1 MNIATDIAPT
11 HTQSL
16 SPQAALVIGL
26 AATSIPFADG
36 PEAEVDRW
44 LRILRMQGR
53 TGRILQALGV
63 GEASLRP
70 DLPDAARPR
79 RRWRRSG
86 DNVVD
91 LVSAAAADS
100 ALARHARAVET
111 EDVLGGLIRVYGRLF
126 EEALEAHGTTSRE
139 VLERLE
145 LDPPE
150 RAR

>member
-1 MNIATDIAPT
+1 MNTTTDIA
-11 HTQSL
+11 HTQVL

-36 PEAEVDRW
+36 PEAEVGRW
-44 LRILRMQGR
+44 LRILRMHGR
-53 TGRILQALGV
+53 TGRVLQALGV

-70 DLPDAARPR
+70 GTHEPARR

-91 LVSAAAADS
+91 LVSAAAAEAS
-100 ALARHARAVET
+100 LARHAPAIDT
-111 EDVLGGLIRVYGRLF
+111 EDVLAGLLRVYGRLL

-145 LDPPE
+145 PATPAGAL
-150 RAR
+150 

>member
-1 MNIATDIAPT
+1 MQN
-11 HTQSL
+11 L

-26 AATSIPFADG
+26 AATSLPFADG

-44 LRILRMQGR
+44 LRILRMHGR
-53 TGRILQALGV
+53 TGRVLQALGV

-70 DLPDAARPR
+70 GTPEIPR
-79 RRWRRSG
+79 RGRWHRSG

-91 LVSAAAADS
+91 LVSAAAVDS
-100 ALARHARAVET
+100 SMTRHAPAVET
-111 EDVLGGLIRVYGRLF
+111 EDVLAGLLRVYGRLF

-145 LDPPE
+145 LAAPDG
-150 RAR
+150 AR

>member
-1 MNIATDIAPT
+1 VNTTTDIA

-16 SPQAALVIGL
+16 SPHAALVIGL

-44 LRILRMQGR
+44 LRILRMHGR
-53 TGRILQALGV
+53 TGRVLQALGV
-63 GEASLRP
+63 GETSLRP
-70 DLPDAARPR
+70 GGHEPARR

-91 LVSAAAADS
+91 LVSDAAAS
-100 ALARHARAVET
+100 ASQAREASAIET
-111 EDVLGGLIRVYGRLF
+111 EDVLAALIRVYGRLF
-126 EEALEAHGTTSRE
+126 EEALEAHGTSSRE

-145 LDPPE
+145 LAAPGG
-150 RAR
+150 AG

>member
-1 MNIATDIAPT
+1 MNTTTDIA
-11 HTQSL
+11 HTQAL

-26 AATSIPFADG
+26 AATSIPFAGG

-44 LRILRMQGR
+44 LRILRMHGR
-53 TGRILQALGV
+53 TGRVLQAIGV
-63 GEASLRP
+63 GETSLRP
-70 DLPDAARPR
+70 AAPEPAR
-79 RRWRRSG
+79 RGRWRRSG

-100 ALARHARAVET
+100 SLARHAPAIDT
-111 EDVLGGLIRVYGRLF
+111 EDVLAGVLRVYGRLL

-145 LDPPE
+145 LAAD
-150 RAR
+150 